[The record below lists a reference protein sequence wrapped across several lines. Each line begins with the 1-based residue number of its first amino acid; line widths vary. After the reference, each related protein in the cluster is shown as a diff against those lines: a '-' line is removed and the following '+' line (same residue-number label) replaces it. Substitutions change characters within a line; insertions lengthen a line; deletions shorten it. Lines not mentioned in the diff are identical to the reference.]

1 MHTLSS
7 DQMTD
12 IEGGGG
18 FWCGA
23 ALGVTLGVGI
33 FVSRMLAGYLLSKAI
48 GVCLIEAAVT

>member
-12 IEGGGG
+12 IEGGGH
-18 FWCGA
+18 FWCGMA
-23 ALGVTLGVGI
+23 MGVTLGVGI
-33 FVSRMLAGYLLSKAI
+33 FFSRMLAGSLFSKAV

>member
-48 GVCLIEAAVT
+48 GVCLIEAAV

>member
-12 IEGGGG
+12 IEGGG

-23 ALGVTLGVGI
+23 AMGVTLGVGI
-33 FVSRMLAGYLLSKAI
+33 FFSPLLAGYLFSKAV
-48 GVCLIEAAVT
+48 GVCLIEAALG

>member
-12 IEGGGG
+12 IEGGGR
-18 FWCGA
+18 FLCGVA
-23 ALGVTLGVGI
+23 MGATLGVGL
-33 FVSRMLAGYLLSKAI
+33 FFSRMLALYLLSKAV

>member
-1 MHTLSS
+1 MDKLSF

-23 ALGVTLGVGI
+23 AMGVTFATAFFFSPLLG
-33 FVSRMLAGYLLSKAI
+33 GYLFSKAV
-48 GVCLIEAAVT
+48 GVCLIEAAVG